1 MKRFAGAAMDV
12 ENLRKALDQI
22 KTLRA
27 ELNNSLQALESSREQ
42 AASFKGR
49 LTEAVSI
56 SFLFFVINAVQP
68 LYKDLRMETR
78 KVVLATSHF
87 DGVSS
92 KSHRFHHVS
101 ISF

>member
-56 SFLFFVINAVQP
+56 SFLFFVINAVKP
-68 LYKDLRMETR
+68 LYKDPRMKTR
-78 KVVLATSHF
+78 KVVARK
-87 DGVSS
+87 V
-92 KSHRFHHVS
+92 
-101 ISF
+101 IYM

>member
-56 SFLFFVINAVQP
+56 SFLFFVINAVKP
-68 LYKDLRMETR
+68 LYKDPRTCFIEQ
-78 KVVLATSHF
+78 
-87 DGVSS
+87 
-92 KSHRFHHVS
+92 
-101 ISF
+101 

>member
-49 LTEAVSI
+49 LSEAVSI
-56 SFLFFVINAVQP
+56 SFVFFVINAVKP
-68 LYKDLRMETR
+68 LCKE
-78 KVVLATSHF
+78 KSGFSHQ
-87 DGVSS
+87 
-92 KSHRFHHVS
+92 
-101 ISF
+101 SF